1 MLASAPVVCLILS
14 ASYIDLIVFP
24 FILTKGPCAFD
35 ILLLAFAAAL
45 TPLCLTTAALNHTMI
60 SHILSW
66 ICEVMVQIGHTPG
79 WYLLLGSI
87 ALLPVSGSSPARP

>member
-14 ASYIDLIVFP
+14 ASYIYLIVFP

-45 TPLCLTTAALNHTMI
+45 TPLCLTTALRSRI
-60 SHILSW
+60 SSHGYARSW
-66 ICEVMVQIGHTPG
+66 CKYDIPLVGT
-79 WYLLLGSI
+79 YS
-87 ALLPVSGSSPARP
+87 